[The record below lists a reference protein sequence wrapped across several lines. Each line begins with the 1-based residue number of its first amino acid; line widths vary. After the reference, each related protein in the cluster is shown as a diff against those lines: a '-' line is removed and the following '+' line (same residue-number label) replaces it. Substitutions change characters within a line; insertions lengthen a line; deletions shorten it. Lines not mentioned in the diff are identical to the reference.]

1 LKLSFLKKAL
11 LSGILIA
18 SIVAGTLIV
27 ALPVVA
33 STETMSITPASQ
45 TVANGAT
52 NISVSIVAN
61 TSAATRAWGADVHF
75 DATKLQETG
84 YTYGSTFYTSTY
96 GTPYNN
102 GPTVDNVNGVISN
115 LAQAELGGSGGPSG
129 TGTLVTIT
137 FNVIGGSNSLTSITL
152 ANAGLGSA
160 TDPITALNPTINNGT
175 ITIGQLPD
183 LIVSAISTTPNNGS
197 SATYNL
203 NFTIKDTVVA
213 AAASSASYAIN
224 GGAPTTVSVGAL
236 SVNGTLNFSIPLTV
250 SASGTDS
257 IVVKADSTNMYGE
270 SDNTNSVSY
279 SILPDLVISAIS
291 TNPVSS
297 PSSPSTTPTYT
308 ISYTVTNNG
317 PAAAAG
323 SNTAIVINGG
333 AAINIACGVLA
344 SGASLPFTSGTLTVT
359 GTHDIIVVT
368 ADSGHGV
375 QEWNENNNSA
385 IDDYYYT
392 SPNVISGNQD
402 ITGTLNTVFGFTAPA
417 AVTQWTYTG
426 NTGSAS
432 AAFFPGHN
440 NINAVA
446 DNMVVNSNQS
456 WVVTVAGEN
465 GGYLSKWNSTYAAP
479 VVSLGHQLFVA
490 STSNQ
495 SSVAYSFYFNNGAQ
509 NLATG
514 NTTGLD
520 GNSGYSRT
528 IPVNFT
534 QNVTYNDASLASPY
548 IYHMTATYIC
558 TTTAY

>member
-1 LKLSFLKKAL
+1 MKLSFLKKAL

-45 TVANGAT
+45 TVANDAT

-61 TSAATRAWGADVHF
+61 TSVATRAWGADVHF

-115 LAQAELGGSGGPSG
+115 LAQAELGGTGGPSG

-183 LIVSAISTTPNNGS
+183 LVISAISTTPSNGS
-197 SATYNL
+197 SSTYNL
-203 NFTIKDTVVA
+203 NFTVQDTVVA
-213 AAASSASYAIN
+213 SAASSASYTVN
-224 GGAPTTVSVGAL
+224 GGAASTVAVGAL
-236 SVNGTLNFSIPLTV
+236 ALNGTQSFSIPMTV

-270 SDNTNSVSY
+270 SNNTNSISY

-317 PAAAAG
+317 PATAAG

-344 SGASLPFTSGTLTVT
+344 SGASLNFTTGTLTVT

-392 SPNVISGNQD
+392 SPNVQSGNQD
-402 ITGTLNTVFGFTAPA
+402 ITGTLNTVFSFTAPA

-432 AAFFPGHN
+432 AAFFPGQN
-440 NINAVA
+440 NLNAVP
-446 DNMVVNSNQS
+446 NTMVVNSNQS
-456 WVVTVAGEN
+456 WAVTASGEN
-465 GGYLSKWNSTYAAP
+465 GGYLSKWNSGYASP
-479 VVSLGHQLFVA
+479 IVSLGHQLFVA
-490 STSNQ
+490 SSSNQ
-495 SSVAYSFYFNNGAQ
+495 GSVAYSLYFNNSAQ
-509 NLATG
+509 TLATG
-514 NTTGLD
+514 NTTGLN
-520 GNSGYSRT
+520 GSSGYSRT
-528 IPVNFT
+528 IPVNYI
-534 QNVTYNDASLASPY
+534 QNVTFNDAALASPY
-548 IYHMTATYIC
+548 IYHMTATYTC

>member
-1 LKLSFLKKAL
+1 MLF
-11 LSGILIA
+11 
-18 SIVAGTLIV
+18 
-27 ALPVVA
+27 
-33 STETMSITPASQ
+33 TPASQ
-45 TVANGAT
+45 TVSNSAT
-52 NISVSIVAN
+52 NIAVPIVV
-61 TSAATRAWGADVHF
+61 TTDQATRGWGSDVHF

-84 YTYGSTFYTSTY
+84 YSYGNTFFTSAY
-96 GTPYNN
+96 GTLYNN
-102 GPTVDNVNGVISN
+102 TPTVDNTNGIIAG
-115 LAQAELGGSGGPSG
+115 LAQGMLGGSGGPTG
-129 TGTLVTIT
+129 TATLVTIY
-137 FNVIGGSNSLTSITL
+137 FNALPAANNSLTTVTMV
-152 ANAGLGSA
+152 NAGLSDLNA
-160 TDPITALNPTINNGT
+160 HPLNPTTNSASIV
-175 ITIGQLPD
+175 IGQLPD

-224 GGAPTTVSVGAL
+224 GGAPTVVSVGAL
-236 SVNGTLNFSIPLTV
+236 SVNGTQNFSIPLTV

-257 IVVKADSTNMYGE
+257 IVVTADSTNMYGE
-270 SDNTNSVSY
+270 SNNTNSVSY

-344 SGASLPFTSGTLTVT
+344 SGASLNFTTGTLTVT

-426 NTGSAS
+426 NTGSSS

-440 NINAVA
+440 NLNAVA

-465 GGYLSKWNSTYAAP
+465 GGYLSKWNGTYAAP

-490 STSNQ
+490 SSSNQ
-495 SSVAYSFYFNNGAQ
+495 GSVAYSLYFNNGAQ